1 MHASSAVSLRSGVV
15 EKILVEVMFLLFSEY
30 EKSEWVS
37 PGWFSAGLAPYQIK
51 KPFPFQGSKAK
62 IRFQLQ
68 WRQNLQSRVEG
79 YGSMSLQ
86 VSLPHQ

>member
-62 IRFQLQ
+62 IRFQ
-68 WRQNLQSRVEG
+68 QNLQSRVEG